1 MARKQRQELGEMLS
15 EALDAVAEFGGPDR
29 YGLAQVLGR
38 EVYDSLMSKQKTADL
53 IDRWLR
59 ASPRTKPAATR
70 ALALGIARHVDDP
83 SLVAQ
88 IERDL
93 NEEFGTDLGGASHR
107 KQGTNTHRNSQTW
120 GSTKPAPQ
128 WPARCL

>member
-83 SLVAQ
+83 SL
-88 IERDL
+88 
-93 NEEFGTDLGGASHR
+93 
-107 KQGTNTHRNSQTW
+107 
-120 GSTKPAPQ
+120 
-128 WPARCL
+128 